1 MKVNQCGYRN
11 LLLVLA
17 LGSYAG
23 SALASGF
30 ALIEQSASGMGNA
43 FAGGAAATDDAS
55 VQFYN
60 PAALTEIKGTQ
71 ASAAGH
77 YIMPSAKLSNAS
89 ARVVTLGN
97 APYTGSVD
105 DAGVNGFV
113 PNFYYTRDLN
123 SQTKFGFA
131 LNVPFGLSTEYDA
144 GWIGRY
150 HAIKSAVETINLN
163 PSLAF
168 KINGQLSLGAG
179 VSAQYFKA
187 ELTSAIDSASAC
199 LAAQAASQVPPGT
212 CAGVGLGTTPG
223 NHAVDSYAKIK
234 GDDWGYGFNLGLLYK
249 PTDAMRIGVAYRS
262 SIKQRLTGDA
272 TFTRSAAFNTFL
284 TGVGST
290 AFTNSAVTAGINL
303 PASLSLSMTQVLN
316 PRFEIMGDISWTQ
329 WSKFQELRIF
339 YANPA
344 QSASV
349 TTENWKNTLRYALGL
364 SYKLNDTIKLRTGL
378 AYDESPVPDAQHR
391 TPRIPDNNRTWMA
404 FGLNYAHSERLS
416 FDAGYAHLFVKNSE
430 INNTTEAA
438 VANNLQGTYKNSV
451 DILSAQM
458 NYRF

>member
-1 MKVNQCGYRN
+1 MKGNLCRYRN
-11 LLLVLA
+11 LLLALV
-17 LGSYAG
+17 LGSYTG
-23 SALASGF
+23 SAMASGF
-30 ALIEQSASGMGNA
+30 ALIEQSASGLGNA
-43 FAGGAAATDDAS
+43 FAGGAAVTDDAS

-97 APYTGSVD
+97 IPYTGSVD

-123 SQTKFGFA
+123 RKTKFGFA

-168 KINGQLSLGAG
+168 KVNDQLSLGAG
-179 VSAQYFKA
+179 VSAQYFAA
-187 ELTSAIDSASAC
+187 ELTSAIDSGSIC
-199 LAAQAASQVPPGT
+199 YAQVLKAGGNPAVS
-212 CAGVGLGTTPG
+212 CAPANLTPG
-223 NHAVDSYAKIK
+223 NQAVDSYAKIK
-234 GDDWGYGFNLGLLYK
+234 GSDWGYGFNLGLLYK
-249 PTDAMRIGVAYRS
+249 PTDAMRIGIAYRS
-262 SIKQRLTGDA
+262 SIKQNLTGDA
-272 TFTRSAAFNTFL
+272 TFTRSAAFNAFL
-284 TGVGST
+284 SGAGST
-290 AFTNSAVTAGINL
+290 AFTNSAVTTGIDL
-303 PASLSLSMTQVLN
+303 PASLSLSMTRVLN
-316 PRFEIMGDISWTQ
+316 PRFELLGDISWAQ
-329 WSKFQELRIF
+329 WSKFQELRIV

-344 QSASV
+344 QSDSV
-349 TTENWKNTLRYALGL
+349 TTENWKDTLRYALGL

-391 TPRIPDNNRTWMA
+391 TPRIPDNNRTWMT

-416 FDAGYAHLFVKNSE
+416 FDAGYAHLFVKNST

>member
-1 MKVNQCGYRN
+1 MKGNLCGYRN
-11 LLLVLA
+11 LLLVLI
-17 LGSYAG
+17 LSSYAE

-30 ALIEQSASGMGNA
+30 ALIEQSASGLGNA

-97 APYTGSVD
+97 VPYTGSVD

-123 SQTKFGFA
+123 RQIKFGFA

-150 HAIKSAVETINLN
+150 HAIKSAVETVNLN
-163 PSLAF
+163 PALAF
-168 KINGQLSLGAG
+168 EVNDQLSLGAG

-187 ELTSAIDSASAC
+187 ELTSAIDSASIC
-199 LAAQAASQVPPGT
+199 LGLQARGSVPPGSCT
-212 CAGVGLGTTPG
+212 GGLTTPG
-223 NHAVDSYAKIK
+223 NQAVDSYANIK

-272 TFTRSAAFNTFL
+272 TFTRSAVFNAFL
-284 TGVGST
+284 SGAGST
-290 AFTNSAVTAGINL
+290 AFTNSAVTAGIDL
-303 PASLSLSMTQVLN
+303 PASLSLSMAHVLS
-316 PRFEIMGDISWTQ
+316 PRFELMGDISWTQ
-329 WSKFQELRIF
+329 WSKFQELRIV

-344 QSASV
+344 QSDSV
-349 TTENWKNTLRYALGL
+349 TTENWKDTLRYAFGL

-391 TPRIPDNNRTWMA
+391 TPRIPDNNRTWVA
-404 FGLNYAHSERLS
+404 FGLNYAHSERIS
-416 FDAGYAHLFVKNSE
+416 FDAGYAHLFVKNST